1 MHFIVKVFPEIIMKS
16 APVRKRFIKQL
27 RDNLRHLL
35 RPLGTEIRGLR
46 DWEKVQIEA
55 PGADEA
61 LADQVADILARTPG
75 IANFARVQTYPLGDR
90 EEFLARIHQ
99 HWAKALEVQTS
110 TSRI

>member
-1 MHFIVKVFPEIIMKS
+1 MHFIVKLFPEIIMTGS
-16 APVRKRFIKQL
+16 AVRKRFIKQR

-35 RPLGTEIRGLR
+35 RPLGTDIRVLR

-75 IANFARVQTYPLGDR
+75 IANFARVQTYPLGDMDDI
-90 EEFLARIHQ
+90 LSKNHQ
-99 HWAKALEVQTS
+99 HWADAFEG
-110 TSRI
+110 

>member
-35 RPLGTEIRGLR
+35 RPLGTEIRVLR

-75 IANFARVQTYPLGDR
+75 RAKLARVQTYPLRDMDDT
-90 EEFLARIHQ
+90 LATTEQ
-99 HWAKALEVQTS
+99 HRADAS
-110 TSRI
+110 AGRPICGR